1 MQSYSKMIQKYSNM
15 KCNRLIVPDYAME
28 KDGVACGDYVS
39 LVGENNDGI
48 IEFCFYVEGCELCN
62 ASANYLYEQYN
73 DKPIDFV
80 LNEITSRLKEIKDN
94 KQILLD
100 LFEVPKLVNRINC
113 LSFPFEMLYAL
124 ASELSIRIEE
134 TTKEIDTLQ
143 NLDCDACMVASNVSW
158 KTNNQPQNEKKQEND
173 TKNKEEKFEYSTEYK
188 EKWGKVS
195 KAYLSQDEVELL
207 KKLVKDI
214 TPDDYQYLRKEKI
227 SQGVLGNMEKYNISV
242 GENEIWKDIIYRIH
256 RKSITKCEF
265 ERVYAYIKSKG
276 LKIFKTKGANS
287 SELYEGEG
295 IRVHLDYDFIAINIS
310 DAFKLAK
317 YLLNNG
323 YKISSGLFSFKKIM
337 INGKD
342 TYSGHFHLEK
352 VMNSRY
358 KIIVDVNFPGFPM
371 GRIDYFVPETKDGEI
386 IPEDQL
392 IITLCHAYKHKNVYI
407 KDINDIYM
415 MVKHKKLDFNMI
427 GKKIKEN
434 NLDVFASILFGF
446 IFANYDLKE
455 EKKEQIQKEL
465 CIDEQY
471 MYCYKKW
478 PFDSQEVY
486 QIKKTDLENRLK
498 LGMDNER
505 VYLQPLFVFD
515 EKVGSIDEICVVLKK
530 IYQDFDIYDESIIKL
545 TDSMW
550 TLYICEIGIFIDVYS
565 VENGI
570 NRKVVKTEIG
580 KILEVLGENEFHP
593 IPYSTDYLANWFF

>member
-1 MQSYSKMIQKYSNM
+1 MQSYSKMIQKYNNI
-15 KCNRLIVPDYAME
+15 KCNRLIIPDCVLE

-48 IEFCFYVEGCELCN
+48 MEFCFYTKGCELCN
-62 ASANYLYEQYN
+62 ASANYLFEKYN
-73 DKPIDFV
+73 DKPVNFV
-80 LNEITSRLKEIKDN
+80 LNEINSILKEIKDN
-94 KQILLD
+94 NQILLD
-100 LFEVPKLVNRINC
+100 LFEVPKLVNRIHC
-113 LSFPFEMLYAL
+113 LSFPIEMLYAL
-124 ASELSIRIEE
+124 ALELSTCIEK

-158 KTNNQPQNEKKQEND
+158 KTNILPQNEKKQVND
-173 TKNKEEKFEYSTEYK
+173 IKKNYEYSTEYK

-195 KAYLSQDEVELL
+195 KAYLYPDEVELL
-207 KKLVKDI
+207 KRIVKDI

-227 SQGVLGNMEKYNISV
+227 SQCVFGNMEKYNISI

-256 RKSITKCEF
+256 RKSITKREF
-265 ERVYAYIKSKG
+265 ERVYAYLKSKE
-276 LKIFKTKGANS
+276 LKIFVTKGANS
-287 SELYEGEG
+287 SELYDGEG
-295 IRVHLDYDFIAINIS
+295 IRVHLDYDFIATSIS

-323 YKISSGLFSFKKIM
+323 YKISAGLFSFKKIM
-337 INGKD
+337 INGKN

-358 KIIVDVNFPGFPM
+358 KIIVDINFPGFPM
-371 GRIDYFVPETKDGEI
+371 GRIDYFVPEIKDGEI

-415 MVKHKKLDFNMI
+415 MVKHKKLDFDII
-427 GKKIKEN
+427 GNKIKEN

-455 EKKEQIQKEL
+455 EKKELIQKKL
-465 CIDEQY
+465 YLDKQY

-486 QIKKTDLENRLK
+486 NIKKTDLENRLK
-498 LGMDNER
+498 SGMDNER

-515 EKVGSIDEICVVLKK
+515 ENVGNIDEICEVIKN

-545 TDSMW
+545 TNSMW
-550 TLYICEIGIFIDVYS
+550 TLYLCEIGIFIDVHS
-565 VENGI
+565 VKTGI
-570 NRKVVKTEIG
+570 KRRVVKTEIG
-580 KILEVLGENEFHP
+580 KILKELGENKFHP
-593 IPYSTDYLANWFF
+593 IPYSTDYLENWFF